1 MQQYSLQR
9 VKKWYNNQYFVFK
22 YYWNNLWV
30 KTSVGP
36 RAHKGSFVRTQEFL
50 VTYRYIYYGTV
61 NTKPVQIPVDLLSQK
76 KYQTKG
82 HKGPLIIYMAKIY
95 FHYWDNYMIKQ
106 KVIIG
111 RILRCKGI
119 LGRYLLIRLLY
130 KIKSIIILME
140 SGL

>member
-61 NTKPVQIPVDLLSQK
+61 NTKPVQIPVDLLLQQK
-76 KYQTKG
+76 YRTKG
-82 HKGPLIIYMAKIY
+82 HKGPLIRYMEKIIFTIEIITWVNRKWSSVGY
-95 FHYWDNYMIKQ
+95 CAV
-106 KVIIG
+106 KVFWEDICWLDSY
-111 RILRCKGI
+111 R
-119 LGRYLLIRLLY
+119 RL
-130 KIKSIIILME
+130 KV
-140 SGL
+140 